1 MKYRK
6 GYKYQIAE
14 DDYVKTDIIPERRI
28 VTQFITL
35 DTDGMLGIKSGY
47 ASDGCSGPMLDT
59 KPALRG

>member
-14 DDYVKTDIIPERRI
+14 DDTVQTRIFGYEIDIE
-28 VTQFITL
+28 FIALTL
-35 DTDGMLGIKSGY
+35 SGLLTTKSGY

-59 KPALRG
+59 KSALRG